1 MVDPTANLGVAAKIK
16 AVAIGDLLFGR
27 RAPKS
32 WLGETTKARGHDQ
45 VSLAATA
52 TCTGRGRGSG

>member
-1 MVDPTANLGVAAKIK
+1 MVDPTENFDVAVKIK

-32 WLGETTKARGHDQ
+32 WLGETTTARVHQ
-45 VSLAATA
+45 LSFAATA
-52 TCTGRGRGSG
+52 KRTGRGRGGG